1 MAYEFIRFSE
11 DATLVDGVWTGTFT
25 DADSTKVSQKET
37 AQGNTKN
44 LILYSEFGLWNSDV
58 NVPVGWSQNGNPLTF
73 LRQYDNN
80 NVAWVRFSGIGGNN
94 STGFRLATTCTV
106 EDGPLYLIPNT
117 YNQTYNISVR
127 YKGNGRPMIVVH
139 YWKWQRGSTIIS
151 WLDTFAEYIYGGTG
165 SDDSV
170 EHTLTGS
177 FTSRDSEAT
186 HFDIQLVHEYGQGDV
201 NTEYEFA
208 FAEPKVEIGSAPT
221 AYLPSPKEDLL
232 GTTQGLWKG
241 VLHWSNPYASS
252 DFSLYEWSKVRDAEP
267 RMGTWGEGNCT
278 HIVRTDLPEEDKY
291 FYCGAY
297 GEPYYDI
304 VYYKETDVY
313 WMCMKTYRRDLKI
326 NVVEDG
332 ATVEKPITPAD
343 ENLWTMY
350 WERASQFNFLMAKTL
365 YAIDAFIER
374 LVVNKL
380 STQTTDGSAKIDI
393 QNGMI
398 VVSSLV
404 EGNNTS
410 IRFGV
415 DGEGNAIQ
423 QYYDG
428 DTLLYDLGP
437 NGINDNIEVVENSHT
452 PYTYISVGSSID
464 NISPIILNTTGQPR
478 TTYYK
483 FNEGYRRTNNVI
495 TYNVGDNGDKSR
507 PSQYDGNTYTGRDPY
522 APTSTAVL
530 ISNGRYRN
538 THDNDSEYFMVP
550 TTSGTEVYFC
560 QMFRYYGG
568 KLVQTVDYYFTKSG
582 NYGYRCDRS
591 GNPIT

>member
-1 MAYEFIRFSE
+1 
-11 DATLVDGVWTGTFT
+11 
-25 DADSTKVSQKET
+25 
-37 AQGNTKN
+37 
-44 LILYSEFGLWNSDV
+44 
-58 NVPVGWSQNGNPLTF
+58 
-73 LRQYDNN
+73 
-80 NVAWVRFSGIGGNN
+80 
-94 STGFRLATTCTV
+94 
-106 EDGPLYLIPNT
+106 
-117 YNQTYNISVR
+117 
-127 YKGNGRPMIVVH
+127 
-139 YWKWQRGSTIIS
+139 
-151 WLDTFAEYIYGGTG
+151 
-165 SDDSV
+165 
-170 EHTLTGS
+170 
-177 FTSRDSEAT
+177 
-186 HFDIQLVHEYGQGDV
+186 
-201 NTEYEFA
+201 
-208 FAEPKVEIGSAPT
+208 
-221 AYLPSPKEDLL
+221 
-232 GTTQGLWKG
+232 
-241 VLHWSNPYASS
+241 
-252 DFSLYEWSKVRDAEP
+252 
-267 RMGTWGEGNCT
+267 
-278 HIVRTDLPEEDKY
+278 
-291 FYCGAY
+291 
-297 GEPYYDI
+297 
-304 VYYKETDVY
+304 
-313 WMCMKTYRRDLKI
+313 
-326 NVVEDG
+326 
-332 ATVEKPITPAD
+332 
-343 ENLWTMY
+343 MY

-464 NISPIILNTTGQPR
+464 NISPILLNTTRQPR

-483 FNEGYRRTNNVI
+483 FNEGFRRTNNVI
-495 TYNVGDNGDKSR
+495 TYNVGYNGDKSR
-507 PSQYDGNTYTGRDPY
+507 PSQYDGNTYTGQDPY
-522 APTSTAVL
+522 APTSTAVP
-530 ISNGRYRN
+530 ISNGWYRN

-550 TTSGTEVYFC
+550 TTSGTNVYFC

-568 KLVQTVDYYFTKSG
+568 KLAQTVDYYFTKSG